1 MPKVVDHEQYRKE
14 LLGKCFDLFA
24 TKSFGSIT
32 MREIA
37 QGLNV
42 STGTLYHY
50 FPSKQALFEQLV
62 EEISQQDVIAA
73 LAEMSGSATIEE
85 AMSALGRYLV
95 KNEDYFIKWTY
106 IWVDFCQHQDIN
118 ELRNNHVFKRA
129 NRYYQQA
136 VCELLGIQ
144 DTALASFVLS
154 LVNGLI
160 LEKLWCNETID
171 FIEQCTLL
179 GKMLTVYL
187 VQEIGD
193 RRQRE
198 VRAEATSVQK
208 FGGTENRN

>member
-14 LLGKCFDLFA
+14 MLCKCFDLFA
-24 TKSFGSIT
+24 SKSYGSIT

-73 LAEMSGSATIEE
+73 LAEMSGVATIEE

-106 IWVDFCQHQDIN
+106 IWVDFCQHQDLN
-118 ELRNNHVFKRA
+118 EIRNNNVFKRA
-129 NRYYQQA
+129 NRNYKQA
-136 VCELLGIQ
+136 VCELLNIQ
-144 DTALASFVLS
+144 DPAIVSFVLS

-171 FIEQCTLL
+171 FVEQCDLL
-179 GKMLTVYL
+179 GKMITAYL
-187 VQEIGD
+187 DQQVGV
-193 RRQRE
+193 RE
-198 VRAEATSVQK
+198 REKEAAEL
-208 FGGTENRN
+208 N